1 MKEGETI
8 HCIVFAGTWLDQF
21 GLDCGKAR
29 NKTPLKKKKAERK
42 RGSVK

>member
-29 NKTPLKKKKAERK
+29 NNPPPRKKAER
-42 RGSVK
+42 RGRV